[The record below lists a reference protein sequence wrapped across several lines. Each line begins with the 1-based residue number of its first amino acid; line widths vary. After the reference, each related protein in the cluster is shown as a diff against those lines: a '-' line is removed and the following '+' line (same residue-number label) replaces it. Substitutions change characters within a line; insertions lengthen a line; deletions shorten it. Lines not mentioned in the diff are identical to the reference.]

1 MDATYTLL
9 CNTPSDINEHLP
21 TIYEYAKKCE
31 RVLEV
36 GVRGVISSWAIM
48 KGLVENGKEK
58 KEFIMN
64 DIEPCP
70 IDDIVKVSK
79 DVGVIIT
86 HEWVNDL
93 ELDITEHVDMTFID
107 TWHVYGQ
114 LKRELEKFSKVTDK
128 YIIMH
133 DTTVD
138 EWMGE
143 TIRCLGGIRAAE
155 IQSKQTG
162 IPITEIMRGLWPA
175 VEEFLETHEEWKL
188 KERFTN
194 NNGLTVLERISY

>member
-1 MDATYTLL
+1 MDSKYKTI
-9 CNTPSDINEHLP
+9 CDVPSDINEHIP

-31 RVLEV
+31 RVLEL

-48 KGLVENGKEK
+48 KGLAENGKETK
-58 KEFIMN
+58 QFIMN
-64 DIEPCP
+64 DIEPCQ

-79 DVGVIIT
+79 DVGVTIT
-86 HEWVNDL
+86 YEWKNDL
-93 ELDITEHVDMTFID
+93 DLDINEHVDMTFID

-114 LKRELEKFSKVTDK
+114 LKRELEKFSQITDK

-143 TIRCLGGIRAAE
+143 TIRCMGGIGSAE

-162 IPITEIMRGLWPA
+162 IPIPEIMRGLWPA
-175 VEEFLETHEEWKL
+175 VEEFLETHKDWKM
-188 KERFTN
+188 KERFMN
-194 NNGLTVLERISY
+194 NNGLTVLEKNVI